1 MERLDE
7 MTPEEAG
14 RAMGEFLKGM
24 EKGVG
29 KRQKGA
35 FLQRSQ
41 DVP

>member
-24 EKGVG
+24 EKGAG
-29 KRQKGA
+29 K
-35 FLQRSQ
+35 
-41 DVP
+41 